1 MQLYHAPTQR
11 KPTRDK
17 RPTLPNAELSGAT
30 RNSSERQTWRSWLRI
45 HPTAEIFDL
54 LHEDDLCALA
64 EDIKQYGLREPVS
77 FIKDE
82 SEFVLLD
89 GRNRLDALELHG
101 KEITHDTLNDSR
113 IFKQLPASIDVTA
126 FIVSSNIH
134 RRHLTAEDKRKLI
147 GKLIKATPESSN
159 LQIAKA
165 VKADDKT
172 VAKVRRELEATSEI
186 PRLEKTV
193 GADGK
198 ARKRPARTATAK
210 KKPRFSRWHSLQ
222 NRVRDLKAENRK
234 LLDERSAA
242 HKEVDDLKR
251 PIKQGA
257 LITVWD
263 RASSEERRDF
273 VMARKLEILQSQQ
286 DIEQTTY
293 QSPDDGLD
301 IPDYLRRAPKE
312 GATS

>member
-1 MQLYHAPTQR
+1 MQVYHASSPR
-11 KPTRDK
+11 KLT
-17 RPTLPNAELSGAT
+17 SGST
-30 RNSSERQTWRSWLRI
+30 RNSSKRQTWRSWLRI

-64 EDIKQYGLREPVS
+64 EDIKQHGLHEPVS

-82 SEFVLLD
+82 NQFVLLD
-89 GRNRLDALELHG
+89 GRNRLDALELLG
-101 KEITHDTLNDSR
+101 KEITHDTVNDSG
-113 IFKQLPASIDVTA
+113 IFEQLSASIDVVA
-126 FIVSSNIH
+126 FIVSKNIH
-134 RRHLTAEDKRKLI
+134 RRHLTAENKRKLI

-159 LQIAKA
+159 LQIAKS

-198 ARKRPARTATAK
+198 ARKRPARTVTAD
-210 KKPRFSRWHSLQ
+210 KKPRLSRWHSLQ
-222 NRVRDLKAENRK
+222 NRVCDVKAENRK
-234 LLDERSAA
+234 LLDELKGLQREAKHTRSAA
-242 HKEVDDLKR
+242 HKEADDLKR
-251 PIKQGA
+251 PIKQEA

-263 RASSEERRDF
+263 RASSEERRAF
-273 VMARKLEILQSQQ
+273 VMARKLEILRSQQ
-286 DIEQTTY
+286 EIEPTTY

-312 GATS
+312 GATP